1 MVSALAAFTD
11 SSLNLYQGGS
21 SLMTND
27 GSCLSLKGLQAIY
40 DPIDT
45 VNFEWDEFDNPISN
59 SNLMLFGN
67 YGM

>member
-1 MVSALAAFTD
+1 
-11 SSLNLYQGGS
+11 
-21 SLMTND
+21 MTND

-67 YGM
+67 YGMWYEPILFSACILF